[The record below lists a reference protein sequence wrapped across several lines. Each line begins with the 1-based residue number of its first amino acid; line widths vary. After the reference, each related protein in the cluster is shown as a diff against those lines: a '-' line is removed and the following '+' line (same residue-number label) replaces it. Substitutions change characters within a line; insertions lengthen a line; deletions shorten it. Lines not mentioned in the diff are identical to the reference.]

1 MKWAAIW
8 LSFLTLL
15 YLINL
20 VGDFLQARR
29 FRALEERVKRL
40 EAKGE

>member
-15 YLINL
+15 YVVNLI
-20 VGDFLQARR
+20 GDFIQARR
-29 FRALEERVKRL
+29 VRALEERIKKL
-40 EAKGE
+40 EDAAG